1 MKVFTTIPNYPS
13 ENKSIVTIG
22 TFDGVHL
29 GHRVVLRRMREIAK
43 KTKGKSVLLTFSPH
57 PRYVLHKDN
66 QDMKLI
72 TTLQEKQDLINQAGL
87 DNLVI
92 HEFTKKFSRIK
103 PVNFVRD
110 ILVEQLNVHTL
121 VIGYDHHFGRNREG
135 SIQELTTLADLYDFN
150 IEKID
155 PQYFEDVTVSSSKI
169 RKLIEKG
176 EMVKAKQYLG
186 YEFMLNGKVIK
197 GNSLGKT
204 INFPTANIVVENKWK
219 ILPADGVYA
228 VKIVLEAKE
237 YKGMMNIGQKPT
249 VDGNGISLEVNI
261 FDFNQDIYGKGIEIR
276 FVKRIRD
283 ERKFENLLG
292 LKKQLLIDRNKARK
306 ILGQ

>member
-43 KTKGKSVLLTFSPH
+43 KTKGKSVLFTFFPH

-92 HEFTKKFSRIK
+92 HEFTKKFSRIN

-204 INFPTANIVVENKWK
+204 INFPTANIVVEDKWK

-283 ERKFENLLG
+283 ERKFEDLQA
-292 LKKQLLIDRNKARK
+292 LKKQLLIDKNKAIQ
-306 ILGQ
+306 ILI

>member
-1 MKVFTTIPNYPS
+1 MKVFTSIPDYPF

-29 GHRVVLRRMREIAK
+29 GHRVILKRMKEIAK

-57 PRYVLHKDN
+57 PRHVLHKDN

-197 GNSLGKT
+197 GNFLGKT

-228 VKIVLEAKE
+228 VKIVLEPKE

-249 VDGNGISLEVNI
+249 VGGNDKSLEVNI

-306 ILGQ
+306 ILG

>member
-1 MKVFTTIPNYPS
+1 VKVFTTIPNYPS

-43 KTKGKSVLLTFSPH
+43 KTKGKSVLLTFFPH

-306 ILGQ
+306 ILG

>member
-29 GHRVVLRRMREIAK
+29 GHRVILKRMKEIAK
-43 KTKGKSVLLTFSPH
+43 KTKGKSVLLTFFPH
-57 PRYVLHKDN
+57 PRHVLHKDN

-283 ERKFENLLG
+283 ERKFENLQG

-306 ILGQ
+306 ILG

>member
-1 MKVFTTIPNYPS
+1 MKVFTSIPDYPF

-29 GHRVVLRRMREIAK
+29 GHRVILKRMKEIAK

-57 PRYVLHKDN
+57 PRHVLHKDN

-292 LKKQLLIDRNKARK
+292 LKKQLLIDRNKARQ
-306 ILGQ
+306 ILG

>member
-1 MKVFTTIPNYPS
+1 MKVFTSIPDYPF

-29 GHRVVLRRMREIAK
+29 GHRVILRRMKEIAK

-57 PRYVLHKDN
+57 PRHVLHKDN

-135 SIQELTTLADLYDFN
+135 SIQELTTLADLYEFN

-204 INFPTANIVVENKWK
+204 INFPTANIVVEDKWK

-249 VDGNGISLEVNI
+249 VDGNGKSLEVNI

-283 ERKFENLLG
+283 ERKFEDLQA
-292 LKKQLLIDRNKARK
+292 LKKQLLIDKNKAIQ
-306 ILGQ
+306 ILV

>member
-1 MKVFTTIPNYPS
+1 MKVFSSIPNLPS
-13 ENKSIVTIG
+13 ENKSTVTIG

-29 GHRVVLRRMREIAK
+29 GHRVILKRMKEIAK

-57 PRYVLHKDN
+57 PRHVLHKDN

-283 ERKFENLLG
+283 ERKFDDLQG
-292 LKKQLLIDRNKARK
+292 LKKQLLIDRNKARQ
-306 ILGQ
+306 ILG

>member
-29 GHRVVLRRMREIAK
+29 GHRVILKRMKEIAK
-43 KTKGKSVLLTFSPH
+43 KTKGKSVLLTFFPH
-57 PRYVLHKDN
+57 PRHVLHKDN

-103 PVNFVRD
+103 PVNFVRN

-228 VKIVLEAKE
+228 VKIVLEEKE
-237 YKGMMNIGQKPT
+237 YKGMMKIGQKPT
-249 VDGNGISLEVNI
+249 VDGNGLSLEVNI

-283 ERKFENLLG
+283 ERKFEDLQA
-292 LKKQLLIDRNKARK
+292 LKKQLLIDKNKAIQ
-306 ILGQ
+306 ILI

>member
-1 MKVFTTIPNYPS
+1 MKVFTSILDYPF

-29 GHRVVLRRMREIAK
+29 GHRVILKRMKEIAK

-57 PRYVLHKDN
+57 PRHVLHKDN

-72 TTLQEKQDLINQAGL
+72 TTQQEKQDLLNQAGL

-228 VKIVLEAKE
+228 VKTVLEAKE

-249 VDGNGISLEVNI
+249 VDGNGKSLEVNI

-283 ERKFENLLG
+283 ERKFEDLQG
-292 LKKQLLIDRNKARK
+292 LKKQLLIDRNKAIQ
-306 ILGQ
+306 ILV

>member
-1 MKVFTTIPNYPS
+1 MKIYHSIDQFPS
-13 ENKSIVTIG
+13 NINTVITIG
-22 TFDGVHL
+22 TFDGLHK
-29 GHRVVLRRMREIAK
+29 GHQHILKRLNEIAEK
-43 KTKGKSVLLTFSPH
+43 QKVESVLLTFSPH
-57 PRYVLHKDN
+57 PRHVLHKDN

-176 EMVKAKQYLG
+176 EMVKTKQYLG

-204 INFPTANIVVENKWK
+204 INFPTANIVIENK
-219 ILPADGVYA
+219 
-228 VKIVLEAKE
+228 
-237 YKGMMNIGQKPT
+237 
-249 VDGNGISLEVNI
+249 
-261 FDFNQDIYGKGIEIR
+261 
-276 FVKRIRD
+276 
-283 ERKFENLLG
+283 
-292 LKKQLLIDRNKARK
+292 QL
-306 ILGQ
+306 

>member
-1 MKVFTTIPNYPS
+1 MKVFTTIPSYPS

-43 KTKGKSVLLTFSPH
+43 KTKGRSVLLTFSPH
-57 PRYVLHKDN
+57 PRHVLHKDN

-103 PVNFVRD
+103 PANFVRD

-155 PQYFEDVTVSSSKI
+155 PQHFEDVTVSSSKI

-197 GNSLGKT
+197 GNFLGKT

-228 VKIVLEAKE
+228 VKIVLKKKE

-249 VDGNGISLEVNI
+249 VGGNDKSLEVNI

-283 ERKFENLLG
+283 ERKFEDLQA
-292 LKKQLLIDRNKARK
+292 LKKQLLIDKNKAIQ
-306 ILGQ
+306 ILI

>member
-1 MKVFTTIPNYPS
+1 MKVFTSIPDYPS

-29 GHRVVLRRMREIAK
+29 GHRVILKRMKEITK
-43 KTKGKSVLLTFSPH
+43 KTKGKSVLFTFSPH
-57 PRYVLHKDN
+57 PRHVLHKDN

-204 INFPTANIVVENKWK
+204 INFPTANIVVEDKWK

-306 ILGQ
+306 ILG

>member
-1 MKVFTTIPNYPS
+1 MKVFTSIPDYPS

-29 GHRVVLRRMREIAK
+29 GHRVILRRMKEIAK

-57 PRYVLHKDN
+57 PRHVLHKDN

-204 INFPTANIVVENKWK
+204 INFPTANIVVEDKWK

-306 ILGQ
+306 ILG

>member
-29 GHRVVLRRMREIAK
+29 GHRVILKRMKEIAK

-57 PRYVLHKDN
+57 PRHVLHKDN

-103 PVNFVRD
+103 PVNFVRN

-228 VKIVLEAKE
+228 VKIVLEEKE

-249 VDGNGISLEVNI
+249 VDGNGLSLEVNI

-283 ERKFENLLG
+283 ERKFEDLQA
-292 LKKQLLIDRNKARK
+292 LKKQLLIDKNKAIQ
-306 ILGQ
+306 ILI

>member
-57 PRYVLHKDN
+57 PRHVLHKDN

-103 PVNFVRD
+103 PANFVRD

-121 VIGYDHHFGRNREG
+121 VIGHDHHFGRNREG
-135 SIQELTTLADLYDFN
+135 SIDELTTLAELYDFN

-283 ERKFENLLG
+283 ERKFEDLAC
-292 LKKQLLIDRNKARK
+292 LKEQLLIDRNRARQ
-306 ILGQ
+306 ILG

>member
-29 GHRVVLRRMREIAK
+29 GHRVILKRMKEIAK

-57 PRYVLHKDN
+57 PRHVLHKDN

-228 VKIVLEAKE
+228 VKIVLEEKE

-249 VDGNGISLEVNI
+249 VDGNGLSLEVNI

-276 FVKRIRD
+276 FGKRIRD
-283 ERKFENLLG
+283 ERKFEDLQA
-292 LKKQLLIDRNKARK
+292 LKKQLLIDKNKAIQ
-306 ILGQ
+306 ILI

>member
-1 MKVFTTIPNYPS
+1 MKVFTSIPDYPF

-29 GHRVVLRRMREIAK
+29 GHRVILKRMKEIAK

-57 PRYVLHKDN
+57 PRHVLHKDN

-306 ILGQ
+306 ILG

>member
-43 KTKGKSVLLTFSPH
+43 KTKAESVLLTFSPH
-57 PRYVLHKDN
+57 PRHVLHKDN

-72 TTLQEKQDLINQAGL
+72 TTLQEKQDLLNQAGL

-103 PVNFVRD
+103 PANFVRD

-135 SIQELTTLADLYDFN
+135 SIKELTALADLYDFN

-261 FDFNQDIYGKGIEIR
+261 FDFSDDIYGKVIEVKFI
-276 FVKRIRD
+276 KRIRD
-283 ERKFENLLG
+283 ERKFEDLQG
-292 LKKQLLIDRNKARK
+292 LKKQLLIDKNKVIQ
-306 ILGQ
+306 ILV

>member
-1 MKVFTTIPNYPS
+1 MKVFTTIPDYPS

-43 KTKGKSVLLTFSPH
+43 KTKGESVLLTFFPH
-57 PRYVLHKDN
+57 PRHVLYKDN

-176 EMVKAKQYLG
+176 EMVKTKQYLG

-204 INFPTANIVVENKWK
+204 INFPTVNIVVENKWK
-219 ILPADGVYA
+219 ILPVDGVYA
-228 VKIVLEAKE
+228 VKTVLEAKE

-306 ILGQ
+306 ILG

>member
-43 KTKGKSVLLTFSPH
+43 KTKGKSVLLTFFPH

-306 ILGQ
+306 ILG

>member
-29 GHRVVLRRMREIAK
+29 GHRVILKRMKEIAK
-43 KTKGKSVLLTFSPH
+43 KTKGKSVLLTFFPH
-57 PRYVLHKDN
+57 PRHVLHKDN

-228 VKIVLEAKE
+228 VKIVLEEKE

-249 VDGNGISLEVNI
+249 VDGNGLSLEVNI

-283 ERKFENLLG
+283 ERKFENLQG

-306 ILGQ
+306 ILG

>member
-1 MKVFTTIPNYPS
+1 MKVFTSIPDYPF

-29 GHRVVLRRMREIAK
+29 GHRVILKRMKEIAK

-57 PRYVLHKDN
+57 PRHVLHKDN

-283 ERKFENLLG
+283 ERKFEDLQG
-292 LKKQLLIDRNKARK
+292 LKKQLLIDRNKAMQ
-306 ILGQ
+306 ILG

>member
-1 MKVFTTIPNYPS
+1 VKVFTTIPNYPS

-29 GHRVVLRRMREIAK
+29 GHRVILKRMKEIAK

-57 PRYVLHKDN
+57 PRHVLHKDN

-228 VKIVLEAKE
+228 VKIVLEEKE

-249 VDGNGISLEVNI
+249 VDGNGLSLEVNI

-276 FVKRIRD
+276 FGKRIRD
-283 ERKFENLLG
+283 ERKFEDLQA
-292 LKKQLLIDRNKARK
+292 LKKQLLIDKNKAIQ
-306 ILGQ
+306 ILI

>member
-57 PRYVLHKDN
+57 PRHVLHKDN

-292 LKKQLLIDRNKARK
+292 LKKQLLIDRNKARQ
-306 ILGQ
+306 ILG

>member
-43 KTKGKSVLLTFSPH
+43 KTKGKSVLFTFFPH

-66 QDMKLI
+66 QNMKLI

-155 PQYFEDVTVSSSKI
+155 PQHFEDVTVSSSKI

-204 INFPTANIVVENKWK
+204 INFPTANIVVEDTWK

-283 ERKFENLLG
+283 ERKFEDLQA
-292 LKKQLLIDRNKARK
+292 LKKQLLIDKNKAIQ
-306 ILGQ
+306 ILI

>member
-1 MKVFTTIPNYPS
+1 MKVFTTIPDYPF

-29 GHRVVLRRMREIAK
+29 GHRVILKRMKEIAK

-57 PRYVLHKDN
+57 PRHVLHKDN

-219 ILPADGVYA
+219 ILPTDGVYA
-228 VKIVLEAKE
+228 VKIVLETKE

-249 VDGNGISLEVNI
+249 VDGNGKSLEVNI
-261 FDFNQDIYGKGIEIR
+261 FDFNQDIYGEGMEIR

-306 ILGQ
+306 ILG

>member
-57 PRYVLHKDN
+57 PRHVLHKDN

-204 INFPTANIVVENKWK
+204 IGFPTANIKVENKMK
-219 ILPADGVYA
+219 IYPADGVYA
-228 VKIVLEAKE
+228 VKININERE
-237 YKGMMNIGQKPT
+237 YNGMMNIGQKPT
-249 VDGNGISLEVNI
+249 VGGNGISLEVNI

-292 LKKQLLIDRNKARK
+292 LKKQLLIDRNKARQ
-306 ILGQ
+306 ILG

>member
-1 MKVFTTIPNYPS
+1 MKVFTSIPDYPF

-29 GHRVVLRRMREIAK
+29 GHRVILKRMKEIAK

-57 PRYVLHKDN
+57 PRHVLHKDN

-204 INFPTANIVVENKWK
+204 INFPTANIVVEDKWK

-283 ERKFENLLG
+283 ERKFEDLQA
-292 LKKQLLIDRNKARK
+292 LKKQLLIDKNKAIQ
-306 ILGQ
+306 ILI

>member
-1 MKVFTTIPNYPS
+1 MKVFTSIPDYPF

-29 GHRVVLRRMREIAK
+29 GHRVILKRMKEIAK

-57 PRYVLHKDN
+57 PRHVLHKDN

-176 EMVKAKQYLG
+176 EIVKTKQYLG

-204 INFPTANIVVENKWK
+204 INFPTANIVIENKWK

-306 ILGQ
+306 ILG

>member
-29 GHRVVLRRMREIAK
+29 GHRVILRRMKEIAK

-57 PRYVLHKDN
+57 PRHVLHKDN

-135 SIQELTTLADLYDFN
+135 SIQDLTTLADLYDFN

-283 ERKFENLLG
+283 ERKFEDLQA
-292 LKKQLLIDRNKARK
+292 LKKQLLIDKNKAIQ
-306 ILGQ
+306 ILI

>member
-29 GHRVVLRRMREIAK
+29 GHRVILKRMKEIAK

-57 PRYVLHKDN
+57 PRHVLHKDN

-292 LKKQLLIDRNKARK
+292 LRKQLLIDRNKARK
-306 ILGQ
+306 ILG

>member
-1 MKVFTTIPNYPS
+1 MKVYHSIDQFPS
-13 ENKSIVTIG
+13 GINTAITIG
-22 TFDGVHL
+22 TFDGLHR
-29 GHRVVLRRMREIAK
+29 GHKYILKRLNERAEKQKAE
-43 KTKGKSVLLTFSPH
+43 SVLLTFSPH
-57 PRYVLHKDN
+57 PRHVLHKDN
-66 QDMKLI
+66 QNMKLI

-204 INFPTANIVVENKWK
+204 INFPTANIVVEDKWK

-283 ERKFENLLG
+283 ERKFEDLQG
-292 LKKQLLIDRNKARK
+292 LKKQLLIDRNKAMQ
-306 ILGQ
+306 ILG

>member
-1 MKVFTTIPNYPS
+1 MKVFTAIPNYPS

-29 GHRVVLRRMREIAK
+29 GHRVILKRMKEIAK

-57 PRYVLHKDN
+57 PRHVLHKDN

-204 INFPTANIVVENKWK
+204 INFPTANIVVEDKWK

-228 VKIVLEAKE
+228 VKTVLEAKE

-283 ERKFENLLG
+283 ERKFEDLQG
-292 LKKQLLIDRNKARK
+292 LKKQLLIDRNKAMQ
-306 ILGQ
+306 ILG